1 MIISENEKNRIKKL
15 HRNQFVLNEGMFVS
29 PQGELMD
36 DDMESIKIGDETK
49 VLVWVGSADM
59 VFPGHYGTVS
69 VIGTDERNG
78 KPKGVLIDEE
88 LQDDD
93 ESMLYRQGYLDWDEN
108 KEMWDFY
115 PYYSDQSPSLNE
127 ESEPKGCY
135 MPSED
140 DEKEWEKELTPE
152 DLNEQMSRE
161 KRKRKQR
168 RKTEIMRE
176 YIRKVQNR
184 ASNMPSCRKGNWVNN
199 KIRKKENWLNF
210 RMGLN

>member
-15 HRNQFVLNEGMFVS
+15 HRNQFVLKEGMFVS

-36 DDMESIKIGDETK
+36 DDMGSINIGDEVK

-69 VIGTDERNG
+69 VIGTDERNR

-93 ESMLYRQGYLDWDEN
+93 ESMLYRQGYLDWDDN

-115 PYYSDQSPSLNE
+115 PYYGDHTLPLNE

-135 MPSED
+135 IASED
-140 DEKEWEKELTPE
+140 DEKEWEEELGPE
-152 DLNEQMSRE
+152 DLNEDMSKE

-168 RKTEIMRE
+168 RRNEI
-176 YIRKVQNR
+176 
-184 ASNMPSCRKGNWVNN
+184 
-199 KIRKKENWLNF
+199 
-210 RMGLN
+210 